1 MCGGSDAPPPVD
13 PQAEAQA
20 QLMLERERMALQR
33 QQEERARQREE
44 AERQRK
50 LEEFRTNLDATRT
63 GAQSRVAQEIDQ
75 RGIQGYDSTYF
86 ADQISQELQ
95 RIASGIPQLD
105 PNPGSYFQDDIASL
119 ILNKER
125 DKYRNQYTNALE
137 GIAPFG
143 FAQQQVPDTADDAIL
158 SAILGERYQTA
169 AQQVQNAFSRGNL
182 NEQGFTTAQKLLDQS
197 KQTGS
202 ARLTEIGN
210 AILGTDRDQ
219 LRDTADTYRGR
230 ASNFELGQQFDPSSL
245 QSALEGLRSEQ
256 VGTLEGRVRGAAGNE
271 RFFDPASILNSAGAT
286 QGAFNPATGSQATGP
301 GSLLAS
307 LTQRNQERDKERGV
321 GSQGVF

>member
-1 MCGGSDAPPPVD
+1 MCGGGGAPAPVD

-20 QLMLERERMALQR
+20 QLMIERERAAIQA
-33 QQEERARQREE
+33 QQAEEARQREA
-44 AERQRK
+44 AERQRQ
-50 LEEFRTNLDATRT
+50 LQDFRTNLDTART

-86 ADQISQELQ
+86 NDMINQELQ
-95 RIASGIPQLD
+95 RVAAGIPQLD
-105 PNPGSYFQDDIASL
+105 PNPGSYFQDDFASL
-119 ILNKER
+119 IMNKER
-125 DKYRNQYTNALE
+125 DKYRNQYTSAVE
-137 GIAPFG
+137 SIAPFG
-143 FAQQQVPDTADDAIL
+143 FEKQQIADTSDDAIL
-158 SAILGERYQTA
+158 NAILGERYQTA
-169 AQQVQNAFSRGNL
+169 AQQVQNAFARGNL
-182 NEQGFTTAQKLLDQS
+182 NEQGFGTAQKLLDQQ

-202 ARLTEIGN
+202 AKLTEIGN
-210 AILGTDRDQ
+210 AILGNDRSQ
-219 LRDTADTYRGR
+219 LLDTSDTYRGR

-256 VGTLEGRVRGAAGNE
+256 TSTLEGRIRGAAGNE
-271 RFFDPASILNSAGAT
+271 KFFDAPGILNSAGAT
-286 QGAFNPATGSQATGP
+286 QGAYNPATGSNASGP